1 MINQR
6 LQTLVALILAG
17 IWGAGVWVGHANG
30 YLRALDRI
38 ESALTDLRM
47 LARGVRAPPD
57 LVTIVAIDDGMVKH
71 GSTYPLA
78 RTDLANIIDAIA
90 RLKPK
95 IIAVDLLLVDRGT
108 ADGDAALA
116 KSFATHPPVLAAAA
130 IFSETSQPVTA
141 GSDGPLARLPK
152 ADRFLLPLQ
161 MFADHAEVG
170 IANVATTE
178 SGTPYAVPMLFRTD
192 DKIELSLALRVAV
205 IAIGKP
211 LTIEPNQLKFG
222 DDSVSTDS
230 DHALPITYYGPRR
243 TIRTVSAASAIDG
256 DLDRDIIADRIV
268 VLGATVSGGSDF
280 FPTPFDSR
288 MPGVEVLSTA
298 ITLLVAGDGILRDR
312 SVRLIDAAAAVVLPV
327 VLVGLLGW
335 RRSAIGLVTTMTV
348 AAAWATANVL
358 AFMHGLWLDAATTI
372 VAAAPPALLFG
383 AVQLWSGRRT
393 AQYYDLRNRLLEQF
407 QSPDV
412 KEWLSR
418 DPNFLI
424 EPMRQDAAVVFVDL
438 SGFTS
443 LSETLEP
450 DAIRELL
457 KEFHALVDQET
468 VRRGGL
474 ITSFLGDGAMILFG
488 LPEAAPDDALRAAEC
503 AIGLCVKTEHWIK
516 ALPPP
521 IAARI
526 GFKIG
531 AHFGPIVASRLGGSS
546 HQHITA
552 TGDTVNVASRLM
564 EVAAHH
570 DARLA
575 LSDSF
580 RVEAER
586 GGGRLKTGGLT
597 GPFETRIRGRSGSL
611 SVWFWRSEPEPPRDA
626 TQMNATH

>member
-17 IWGAGVWVGHANG
+17 IWGAGVWLGHANG

-38 ESALTDLRM
+38 ESTLTDLRT
-47 LARGVRAPPD
+47 LARGVKAPPD

-78 RTDLANIIDAIA
+78 RTDLANIVDAIA
-90 RLKPK
+90 QLKPK

-130 IFSETSQPVTA
+130 IFSETSQPVAA
-141 GSDGPLARLPK
+141 GSEGPLARLPK

-161 MFADHAEVG
+161 MFADRAEVG

-230 DHALPITYYGPRR
+230 DHTLPVTYYGPRR

-256 DLDRDIIADRIV
+256 GLDRDIIADRIV
-268 VLGATVSGGSDF
+268 ILGATVSGGSDF

-298 ITLLVAGDGILRDR
+298 ITHLVAGDGILRDR

-335 RRSAIGLVTTMTV
+335 RRSAIGLVTAITV
-348 AAAWATANVL
+348 AAAWATANVF
-358 AFMHGLWLDAATTI
+358 AFMHGLWFDAATTI

-393 AQYYDLRNRLLEQF
+393 ARYYDLRNRLLEQF

-443 LSETLEP
+443 LSERLEP

-488 LPEAAPDDALRAAEC
+488 LPEAAPDDARRAAEC
-503 AIGLCVKTEHWIK
+503 AIGLCVKTERWIK
-516 ALPPP
+516 ALPPE

-531 AHFGPIVASRLGGSS
+531 AHFGPIVASRLGGRS

-586 GGGRLKTGGLT
+586 GGGQLETGGLT
-597 GPFETRIRGRSGSL
+597 GPFETQIRGRSGSL
-611 SVWFWRSEPEPPRDA
+611 SVWFWRSEPELAARIS
-626 TQMNATH
+626 Q

>member
-1 MINQR
+1 MSNR
-6 LQTLVALILAG
+6 HLQTLVALVLAG
-17 IWGAGVWVGHANG
+17 IWGGGVWFGHANG
-30 YLRALDRI
+30 YLRALDRV
-38 ESALTDLRM
+38 ESTLTDLRM
-47 LARGVRAPPD
+47 LGRGVKAPPD
-57 LVTIVAIDDGMVKH
+57 IVTIVAIDDGMVKR

-78 RTDLANIIDAIA
+78 RTELANIIDVIA
-90 RLKPK
+90 QLKPRL
-95 IIAVDLLLVDRGT
+95 IAVDLLLVDRGT

-116 KSFATHPPVLAAAA
+116 KSFATRPPVLAAAA

-152 ADRFLLPLQ
+152 ADRFLMPLQ
-161 MFADHAEVG
+161 LFADHAEVG

-178 SGTPYAVPMLFRTD
+178 SGTPYAVPMLFRTQ
-192 DKIELSLALRVAV
+192 DKVELSLALRVAA

-222 DDSVSTDS
+222 DTSISTDS
-230 DHALPITYYGPRR
+230 DYTFPITYYGPRR

-256 DLDRDIIADRIV
+256 DLDRNIIADRIV
-268 VLGATVSGGSDF
+268 ILGATVSDGGDF

-288 MPGVEVLSTA
+288 MPGVEVISTA
-298 ITLLVAGDGILRDR
+298 ITHLVAGDGILRDR
-312 SVRLIDAAAAVVLPV
+312 SVRLVDAAVAIVLPV

-335 RRSAIGLVTTMTV
+335 QRSAIGLVTTMAV
-348 AAAWATANVL
+348 AAAWAIANAF
-358 AFMHGLWLDAATTI
+358 AFMHGVWFDAATTI

-393 AQYYDLRNRLLEQF
+393 AQYFHLRNQLLEQF

-412 KEWLSR
+412 KKWLAR

-424 EPMRQDAAVVFVDL
+424 EPMRQDAAIVFVDL

-443 LSETLEP
+443 LSERLGP

-457 KEFHALVDQET
+457 KAFHALVDKET
-468 VRRGGL
+468 VRHGGL

-503 AIGLCVKTEHWIK
+503 AIGLGVKTERWIK

-531 AHFGPIVASRLGGSS
+531 AHFGPIVASRLGGTSY
-546 HQHITA
+546 QHITA

-564 EVAAHH
+564 EVAAQH

-575 LSDSF
+575 LSESF

-597 GPFETRIRGRSGSL
+597 GPFEAQIRGRSGSL
-611 SVWFWRSEPEPPRDA
+611 SVWFWRSEPELPQDA
-626 TQMNATH
+626 TEMNATD

>member
-1 MINQR
+1 MDSRR

-17 IWGAGVWVGHANG
+17 IWGAGVWIGHANG
-30 YLRALDRI
+30 YLRTLDRV
-38 ESALTDLRM
+38 ESTLTDLRM
-47 LARGVRAPPD
+47 LARGVKAPPD

-71 GSTYPLA
+71 GNTYPLA
-78 RTDLANIIDAIA
+78 RTDLATIIDAIA
-90 RLKPK
+90 QLKPK
-95 IIAVDLLLVDRGT
+95 VIAVDLLLVDRGT

-141 GSDGPLARLPK
+141 GNDGPLAGLPK

-178 SGTPYAVPMLFRTD
+178 SGTPYAVPMLFRTQ
-192 DKIELSLALRVAV
+192 DKIELSLALRVAA

-222 DDSVSTDS
+222 DTSVSTDS
-230 DHALPITYYGPRR
+230 DHTLPITYYGPRR

-256 DLDRDIIADRIV
+256 DLDRNIIADRIV
-268 VLGATVSGGSDF
+268 ILGATVSDGGDF

-288 MPGVEVLSTA
+288 MPGVEVLATA
-298 ITLLVAGDGILRDR
+298 ITHLVAGDGILRDR
-312 SVRLIDAAAAVVLPV
+312 SVRLIDAAVAVVLPV
-327 VLVGLLGW
+327 VLVALLGW
-335 RRSAIGLVTTMTV
+335 RRSAIGLVTTAAV
-348 AAAWATANVL
+348 AAAWAIASTVM
-358 AFMHGLWLDAATTI
+358 FTHGVWLDAATTI
-372 VAAAPPALLFG
+372 AAAAPPALLFG

-393 AQYYDLRNRLLEQF
+393 AQYFHLRNQLLEQF
-407 QSPDV
+407 QSPAV

-418 DPNFLI
+418 DPNFLV

-443 LSETLEP
+443 LSERLAP
-450 DAIRELL
+450 DAVRELL
-457 KEFHALVDQET
+457 KEFHALVDKET
-468 VRRGGL
+468 VRHGGL

-488 LPEAAPDDALRAAEC
+488 LPEPAPDDALRAAEC
-503 AIGLCVKTEHWIK
+503 AIGLCVKTERWIK
-516 ALPPP
+516 ALPALM
-521 IAARI
+521 AARI

-564 EVAAHH
+564 EVAAQH

-586 GGGRLKTGGLT
+586 GGGRLETGGLT
-597 GPFETRIRGRSGSL
+597 GPFETQIRGRSGSL
-611 SVWFWRSEPEPPRDA
+611 SVWVWRSEPELSQDA
-626 TQMNATH
+626 TQLNSTD

>member
-1 MINQR
+1 MSNRR
-6 LQTLVALILAG
+6 LQTLVALMLAG
-17 IWGAGVWVGHANG
+17 TWGAGVWIGHANG

-38 ESALTDLRM
+38 ESTLTDLRT
-47 LARGVRAPPD
+47 LARGVKTPPD
-57 LVTIVAIDDGMVKH
+57 RVTIVAIDDSMVKL

-78 RTDLANIIDAIA
+78 RMDLANIVDAIA
-90 RLKPK
+90 QLKPK
-95 IIAVDLLLVDRGT
+95 VIAVDLLLVDHGT

-141 GSDGPLARLPK
+141 GSDGPLVQLAK
-152 ADRFLLPLQ
+152 ADRFLLPLP
-161 MFADHAEVG
+161 MFAEHAEVG

-178 SGTPYAVPMLFRTD
+178 SGTPYAVPMLFRTN
-192 DKIELSLALRVAV
+192 DKVELSLALRVAA
-205 IAIGKP
+205 IAMGKP

-222 DDSVSTDS
+222 DTAVSTDS
-230 DHALPITYYGPRR
+230 DYTLPITYYGPRR
-243 TIRTVSAASAIDG
+243 TIRTVSAASAVG
-256 DLDRDIIADRIV
+256 GNLDRDIIADRIV
-268 VLGATVSGGSDF
+268 ILGATVSGGGDF

-298 ITLLVAGDGILRDR
+298 ITHLVAGDGILRDR
-312 SVRLIDAAAAVVLPV
+312 SVRLVDAAVAVVLPV

-335 RRSAIGLVTTMTV
+335 RRSAIGLVTMTAV
-348 AAAWATANVL
+348 AAAWAIANVL
-358 AFMHGLWLDAATTI
+358 AFMHGLWFDAATII
-372 VAAAPPALLFG
+372 VAAAPPALVFG

-393 AQYYDLRNRLLEQF
+393 AQYFHLRNRLLEQF

-424 EPMRQDAAVVFVDL
+424 EPMSQDAAVVFVDL

-443 LSETLEP
+443 LSERLAP

-457 KEFHALVDQET
+457 KEFHALVDKET

-474 ITSFLGDGAMILFG
+474 ITSFFGDGAMILFG
-488 LPEAAPDDALRAAEC
+488 LPKAAPDDALRAAEC
-503 AIGLCVKTEHWIK
+503 AIGLCVKTERWIN

-531 AHFGPIVASRLGGSS
+531 AHFGPIVASRLGGRS

-564 EVAAHH
+564 EVAARH

-580 RVEAER
+580 RAEAER
-586 GGGRLKTGGLT
+586 GGGRLTTGGLS
-597 GPFETRIRGRSGSL
+597 GPFETQIRGRSGSL
-611 SVWFWRSEPEPPRDA
+611 SVWFWRSEPELA
-626 TQMNATH
+626 AGIS

>member
-1 MINQR
+1 M
-6 LQTLVALILAG
+6 LAG
-17 IWGAGVWVGHANG
+17 IWGAGVWFGHSNG
-30 YLRALDRI
+30 YFRALDRV
-38 ESALTDLRM
+38 ESTLTDLRA
-47 LARGVRAPPD
+47 LVRGVKVPPD

-71 GSTYPLA
+71 GSPYPLA
-78 RTDLANIIDAIA
+78 RTDLATIIDAIA
-90 RLKPK
+90 QLKPK
-95 IIAVDLLLVDRGT
+95 VIAVDLLLVDRGT
-108 ADGDAALA
+108 GDAALA

-130 IFSETSQPVTA
+130 MFSETSQPVEA
-141 GSDGPLARLPK
+141 GSDGPLVRVAK

-161 MFADHAEVG
+161 MFAEHADVG
-170 IANVATTE
+170 IANVATTA
-178 SGTPYAVPMLFRTD
+178 SGTPYAIPMLFRTD
-192 DKIELSLALRVAV
+192 DKIELSLALRVAA

-211 LTIEPNQLKFG
+211 LTIEPSQLKFG
-222 DDSVSTDS
+222 DTSVSTDS
-230 DHALPITYYGPRR
+230 DYTLPITYYGPRR

-268 VLGATVSGGSDF
+268 MLGATVSDGGDF

-288 MPGVEVLSTA
+288 LPGVEVLATA
-298 ITLLVAGDGILRDR
+298 ITHLVAGDGILRDR
-312 SVRLIDAAAAVVLPV
+312 SVRLIDAAVAIVLPV

-335 RRSAIGLVTTMTV
+335 RRSAIGIVTTTTV
-348 AAAWATANVL
+348 AAAWAIANTF
-358 AFMHGLWLDAATTI
+358 AFTQGLWLDAATTI

-393 AQYYDLRNRLLEQF
+393 AQYFDLRNRLLEQF
-407 QSPDV
+407 QSPGV

-418 DPNFLI
+418 DPNFLV

-443 LSETLEP
+443 LSERLEP
-450 DAIRELL
+450 DAIRDLL
-457 KEFHALVDQET
+457 KEFHALVDKET
-468 VRRGGL
+468 VRRGGF
-474 ITSFLGDGAMILFG
+474 ITSFQGDGAMILFG

-503 AIGLCVKTEHWIK
+503 AIGLCVKTERWIK

-521 IAARI
+521 IPARI

-531 AHFGPIVASRLGGSS
+531 AHFGPIVASRLGGRS

-586 GGGRLKTGGLT
+586 GGGRLTTGGLT
-597 GPFETRIRGRSGSL
+597 GPVETQIRGRSGSL
-611 SVWFWRSEPEPPRDA
+611 SVWFWRSEPELPQDA
-626 TQMNATH
+626 TQLNATD